1 MEETVHDTV
10 MLTKFSKQI
19 ANSFAINGCKG
30 EFKTLAN
37 I

>member
-1 MEETVHDTV
+1 

-19 ANSFAINGCKG
+19 ANTFAKTMNGYKVVL
-30 EFKTLAN
+30 KTLSN